1 MSDKAA
7 PARDTKAE
15 QPAPPAAPDNTS
27 RILFDDT
34 QSGKTIG
41 RFTPTEAK
49 ACKTNSPEGT
59 VPTLMPGK
67 ESNGCEFKG
76 MRDMPKGLSHL
87 DLPNIYNQAAPS
99 TVRFDSTMSNPK
111 DKNPKH
117 AQDGPSGSGA
127 IIGKDTEKGECLVA
141 TANHVVSGDKH
152 AKIENIRG
160 ITADGKTYPAEV
172 RATDPQRDTAVV
184 ALKTGADTEKV
195 CKPFTPVQDINKE
208 AGNGKPIVSL
218 GFASGSKALYASP
231 GKSEGIHSMREDMS
245 PRNIRDLGLAPDA
258 RQLRLDNHVKG
269 GQSGGPVVN
278 AEGRLTGLNQSGPEG
293 STRGSYAVPLDQKRV
308 DDLLARARR

>member
-15 QPAPPAAPDNTS
+15 HPAQPSAPDNTS
-27 RILFDDT
+27 RVLFDDT

-49 ACKTNSPEGT
+49 ACKTNAPEGT

-67 ESNGCEFKG
+67 ESKGCEFKG
-76 MRDMPKGLSHL
+76 MRDMPRGLSHL

-141 TANHVVSGDKH
+141 TANHVVSSDKNV
-152 AKIENIRG
+152 KIDNIRG

-172 RATDPQRDTAVV
+172 RAADPNVILPLLPSKQELTPIKSANHSPPCRMYTRKQATVKQLPPS
-184 ALKTGADTEKV
+184 ALLQAQELFMPLRANQKA
-195 CKPFTPVQDINKE
+195 
-208 AGNGKPIVSL
+208 
-218 GFASGSKALYASP
+218 FA
-231 GKSEGIHSMREDMS
+231 R
-245 PRNIRDLGLAPDA
+245 
-258 RQLRLDNHVKG
+258 
-269 GQSGGPVVN
+269 
-278 AEGRLTGLNQSGPEG
+278 
-293 STRGSYAVPLDQKRV
+293 
-308 DDLLARARR
+308 